1 MGEVVGDTLY
11 GVSYES
17 DRLMIYQILKIDSV
31 LVINQIPKNFK
42 FVLIPW
48 MTFFLKLMCC
58 FVDNMTGNCTVYIST
73 CRFRISQLNCWSFLS
88 ITNRH
93 HIISSNHMHWQCILY
108 IQLFVAVFLFGF
120 VSNRVKVCYNWFD
133 FLKISWPVD

>member
-1 MGEVVGDTLY
+1 MNDLF
-11 GVSYES
+11 
-17 DRLMIYQILKIDSV
+17 I
-31 LVINQIPKNFK
+31 
-42 FVLIPW
+42 
-48 MTFFLKLMCC
+48 KLMCC

-120 VSNRVKVCYNWFD
+120 VSNRELRYVTTDLIFWKSVDLLINSWQITCFCKIEQSI
-133 FLKISWPVD
+133 FLWQLKNLHFYTSTVGKILQHNYILIKTYL